1 MGPGVLRNRGGVVNK
16 NRVLIYINSFFSSLF
31 LLWFRAHAR
40 FYFHTKFMFLQ
51 GSIYLN

>member
-16 NRVLIYINSFFSSLF
+16 NRVLIYINSFLSSLF
-31 LLWFRAHAR
+31 LLLWFRARAR
-40 FYFHTKFMFLQ
+40 FYFHKFMFLQ

>member
-16 NRVLIYINSFFSSLF
+16 NRVLIYINSFLSSLLF
-31 LLWFRAHAR
+31 SRAR